1 MTSDK
6 YLYVCAALRE
16 NPDLALLTDSW
27 FEVVENCL
35 RY

>member
-16 NPDLALLTDSW
+16 NPDLALLTDGW
-27 FEVVENCL
+27 FDVV
-35 RY
+35 